1 MDSRTKY
8 RLGVDHAIP
17 LSDHADYDELFEAV
31 ERVDPR
37 VVYCTHGPV
46 SFVDRLREAG
56 HNAYPLD
63 EHRQEGQPA
72 VRQAFL
78 F

>member
-1 MDSRTKY
+1 MHERTKY
-8 RLGVDHAIP
+8 RLGVDRAIP

-31 ERVDPR
+31 ERVEPK
-37 VVYCTHGPV
+37 VIYCTHGPV
-46 SFVDRLREAG
+46 KFVERLREAG

-63 EHRQEGQPA
+63 EKRHGGLTYARQQL
-72 VRQAFL
+72 L